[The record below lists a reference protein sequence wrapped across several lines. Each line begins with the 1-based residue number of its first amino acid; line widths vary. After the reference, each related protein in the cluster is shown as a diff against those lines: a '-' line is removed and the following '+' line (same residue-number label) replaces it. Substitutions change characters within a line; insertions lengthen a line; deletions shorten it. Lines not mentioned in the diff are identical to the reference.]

1 MKKIFNILPVVAVA
15 LAFVSCNSTM
25 DDKDEIDAKYV
36 VGTAPTVAIANAA
49 GGSSAVTVSGTVSD
63 ASKVVEVGVRV
74 SSTEDMADPAYWPAA
89 VVANEFTAVA
99 KKLQPLTA
107 YYIQVY
113 SVAKDNQMTFSA
125 VQRVS
130 TGEPEFGIAQLNG
143 NVYTGATTAYWGDN
157 YTFNFSLQIDS
168 EDSTKVKVLDFDP
181 FMASNEFYS
190 TDGYN
195 IYEGVIDW
203 ENKVIIL
210 EAGQETGYKDTFI
223 VGMDNPDP
231 NLAENY
237 DNIYLDVEAYGE
249 TVVIRNACGVMS
261 EGGWYE
267 LYFGGITL
275 NKK

>member
-125 VQRVS
+125 VQRVM
-130 TGEPEFGIAQLNG
+130 TGDPEFGIAQLDGNG
-143 NVYTGATTAYWGDN
+143 
-157 YTFNFSLQIDS
+157 
-168 EDSTKVKVLDFDP
+168 
-181 FMASNEFYS
+181 
-190 TDGYN
+190 
-195 IYEGVIDW
+195 
-203 ENKVIIL
+203 
-210 EAGQETGYKDTFI
+210 
-223 VGMDNPDP
+223 
-231 NLAENY
+231 
-237 DNIYLDVEAYGE
+237 
-249 TVVIRNACGVMS
+249 
-261 EGGWYE
+261 
-267 LYFGGITL
+267 
-275 NKK
+275 

>member
-125 VQRVS
+125 VQRVM
-130 TGEPEFGIAQLNG
+130 TGDPEFGIAQLDG
-143 NVYTGATTAYWGDN
+143 NVYVGRIVSATDSE
-157 YTFNFSLQIDS
+157 YTFNVSLQIDP
-168 EDSTKVKVLDFDP
+168 EDSTKVKVNDLDPYF
-181 FMASNEFYS
+181 ASHDYTAS
-190 TDGYN
+190 DGYN
-195 IYEGVIDW
+195 SFEGIIDW
-203 ENKVIIL
+203 EKKTITV
-210 EAGQETGYKDTFI
+210 EAGQPMGYGEVVIAGLDNVSFAEAEGYDDIHITVADFGETLI
-223 VGMDNPDP
+223 I
-231 NLAENY
+231 ENAY
-237 DNIYLDVEAYGE
+237 GVLDGEGFWEAYDGN
-249 TVVIRNACGVMS
+249 IKLS
-261 EGGWYE
+261 
-267 LYFGGITL
+267 
-275 NKK
+275 KK